1 MSSGNGLNLYQSI
14 RGPNNFQRKFWYFF
28 LYKLFQKEMSLL
40 PEFLFL
46 ECFLTVCFERHI
58 SHYLNHIV
66 GYANASNS
74 EESKFQKEII
84 CYKNISCMIH
94 TKICYYVY
102 FCYIC
107 SYKEFR
113 QVSNKQR
120 KKTHYN

>member
-1 MSSGNGLNLYQSI
+1 
-14 RGPNNFQRKFWYFF
+14 
-28 LYKLFQKEMSLL
+28 MSLL

-120 KKTHYN
+120 NKPITSNFSILTFQQELKNSLLVAIY